1 MNVSND
7 KIITNNKMLSYLV
20 KKIKN
25 VRKSFRKSNKKIT
38 SDDYN
43 VSNLNRTLSELSIE
57 LNTIKSTTSSSKT
70 YSKTNSSIYSRRD
83 KNLDLIRIEPDE
95 YKDEDY
101 NININKEL
109 NYEIVLPYQ
118 RFCYKKNRN

>member
-1 MNVSND
+1 MNASND
-7 KIITNNKMLSYLV
+7 KIITNNKLLSYLV

-38 SDDYN
+38 SDDYH

-70 YSKTNSSIYSRRD
+70 YSKTNSSIYSKRD
-83 KNLDLIRIEPDE
+83 KSLDLIRIEPDE
-95 YKDEDY
+95 YKDEDEDY
-101 NININKEL
+101 NINKEL

-118 RFCYKKNRN
+118 RFFYKKNRN

>member
-43 VSNLNRTLSELSIE
+43 VSNLNRTLSELYIE

>member
-1 MNVSND
+1 MNLSND
-7 KIITNNKMLSYLV
+7 KKITDNKILSYLV

-38 SDDYN
+38 SDDYH

-83 KNLDLIRIEPDE
+83 KSLDLIRIVPDE
-95 YKDEDY
+95 DEDY
-101 NININKEL
+101 NINKEL

-118 RFCYKKNRN
+118 RFFYKKNRN

>member
-43 VSNLNRTLSELSIE
+43 VFNLNRTLSELSIE

-83 KNLDLIRIEPDE
+83 KSLDLIRIEPDE